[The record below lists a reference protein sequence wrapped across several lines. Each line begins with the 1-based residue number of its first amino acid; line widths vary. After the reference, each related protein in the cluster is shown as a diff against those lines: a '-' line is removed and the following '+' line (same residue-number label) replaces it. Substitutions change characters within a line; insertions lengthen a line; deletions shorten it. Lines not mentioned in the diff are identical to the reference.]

1 MRKATVIVI
10 AAIYVASIVIVGV
23 FGLKALP
30 YDEFVYI
37 EDIEFNTINDTP
49 VVDRGDGTFYVILSY
64 KKDLI
69 VVIDYTPRPANA
81 TKGREVDVKIVA
93 PDNNAE
99 IATLTF
105 QTGSGWELHFLKAGT
120 VRIAIESNDGSN
132 VRKELTVMAR

>member
-1 MRKATVIVI
+1 MRKVTVILI

-37 EDIEFNTINDTP
+37 EDIVFNEINDTP
-49 VVDRGDGTFYVILSY
+49 VVERGKDDFYVILAY

-69 VVIDYTPRPANA
+69 VILDYTPKPANA
-81 TKGREVDVKIVA
+81 TKGREINVNIVS
-93 PDNNAE
+93 PDNHAE

-105 QTGSGWELHFLKAGT
+105 QTGSGWQLHFLQPGT
-120 VRIAIESNDGSN
+120 VRIAFEATDGSS
-132 VRKELTVMAR
+132 VRKELTVMVR